1 MPTGREKLARS
12 PVPSAAPGIPTV
24 PAIVVT
30 AVVKESSIPW
40 IDPPINV
47 VAAVTVKMSGEV
59 AVLIPLVTVM
69 NPVVAPTGT
78 VVTIWVAVELVTAA
92 VVPLNFTTLLADV
105 VLKLV
110 PVMVTVVPGGPE
122 EGATA
127 VIVGV
132 GVIIIGTK
140 SSSLPQAVRRPVM
153 ANKMPSNFSP
163 LFIAHFLL
171 DLEFFQDVRG

>member
-1 MPTGREKLARS
+1 
-12 PVPSAAPGIPTV
+12 
-24 PAIVVT
+24 VV
-30 AVVKESSIPW
+30 VVG
-40 IDPPINV
+40 V
-47 VAAVTVKMSGEV
+47 VTVKMIGSEV

-78 VVTIWVAVELVTAA
+78 VVTISVAVELVTTA
-92 VVPLNFTTLLADV
+92 VVPLNFTMLLADV

-153 ANKMPSNFSP
+153 ANKMPSNLNPF
-163 LFIAHFLL
+163 FIFRYLL
-171 DLEFFQDVRG
+171 DLELFQNG